1 MSSVNNDVL
10 PTNGDEEK
18 IPGQDPLGDSES
30 NDESVQALSD
40 IAVRRSLLGKLIIP
54 RSLP

>member
-18 IPGQDPLGDSES
+18 IPGQDPLGDSERS
-30 NDESVQALSD
+30 DESVQAMSD
-40 IAVRRSLLGKLIIP
+40 IAMRRSLLGKLISP